1 MKRTII
7 IACAG
12 AMAVSGSVHASESD
26 TLKLHE
32 VTVYGTP
39 KAPVEL
45 TPLSVSIIDANQ
57 IEKSTESNILPV
69 LANHVPGFFV
79 TERGILGFGVSGG
92 AAGGVSIRGV
102 GGGNKVLFMID
113 GQPQWAS
120 IFGHALPDTYTS
132 GDVAKVE
139 VVRGPSSMLYGSN
152 AMGGSVN
159 IITKHATQQGFNG
172 SARLMWGSY
181 ALRNME

>member
-57 IEKSTESNILPV
+57 IEKAQSRIFSRYLRTMC
-69 LANHVPGFFV
+69 
-79 TERGILGFGVSGG
+79 RVS
-92 AAGGVSIRGV
+92 
-102 GGGNKVLFMID
+102 L
-113 GQPQWAS
+113 
-120 IFGHALPDTYTS
+120 
-132 GDVAKVE
+132 
-139 VVRGPSSMLYGSN
+139 
-152 AMGGSVN
+152 
-159 IITKHATQQGFNG
+159 
-172 SARLMWGSY
+172 
-181 ALRNME
+181 